1 MSKQTLRIIIKEDL
15 KFVYAKRSRKSVLI
29 EREDIVSWRRR
40 DLRSIREVR
49 SAHKKNY
56 YLDETWVNTG
66 HTVSK
71 IWQDTTITSYRHA
84 FVDGL
89 SRGLRGPTGKGQ
101 RLTVAHIGSESGFL
115 EDSALIFLSKK
126 TGDYHEDMEA
136 QRFEKWFQSL
146 LSRVEPNSIIV
157 MDNASYHSRLVKHLP
172 TMATRKANMQ
182 SWLRQKGIPFSEDM
196 VKAELINV
204 IRHNP
209 CEDCIVK
216 LSKLLNILTLLI

>member
-71 IWQDTTITSYRHA
+71 IWQDTTITSYRQA

-101 RLTVAHIGSESGFL
+101 RLTVAHIGSDSGF
-115 EDSALIFLSKK
+115 
-126 TGDYHEDMEA
+126 
-136 QRFEKWFQSL
+136 
-146 LSRVEPNSIIV
+146 SIIV
-157 MDNASYHSRLVKHLP
+157 MDNASYHSQLVEHLP

-182 SWLRQKGIPFSEDM
+182 CWLRQKGIPFSEDM